1 MKASLLVGF
10 GGFLGA
16 NARYWLS
23 ALIASR
29 ASASFPWSTLIVN
42 VSGSL
47 LIGIFMGL
55 FLRQGW
61 AEGGRLFFVVG
72 ILGGYTTFSSFS
84 LDALNLLN
92 ERSYTYLAAYVLG
105 SVLLSLLATWC
116 GVVVARAIAGG

>member
-1 MKASLLVGF
+1 
-10 GGFLGA
+10 
-16 NARYWLS
+16 
-23 ALIASR
+23 
-29 ASASFPWSTLIVN
+29 
-42 VSGSL
+42 
-47 LIGIFMGL
+47 MGL